1 MESNLIPA
9 RDFGEKKKWVNTPIV
24 HTPQTLMY
32 VKVTFYGQWMSEY
45 MNVCGSTFSH
55 RMYDWGIYPGKNRS
69 MPVTY
74 SDPAFLILSIN
85 VDGVRIPRSPS

>member
-1 MESNLIPA
+1 
-9 RDFGEKKKWVNTPIV
+9 
-24 HTPQTLMY
+24 
-32 VKVTFYGQWMSEY
+32 MSEY

-55 RMYDWGIYPGKNRS
+55 CMYDWGIYPGKNRS

-85 VDGVRIPRSPS
+85 VDGVRIPMSPS